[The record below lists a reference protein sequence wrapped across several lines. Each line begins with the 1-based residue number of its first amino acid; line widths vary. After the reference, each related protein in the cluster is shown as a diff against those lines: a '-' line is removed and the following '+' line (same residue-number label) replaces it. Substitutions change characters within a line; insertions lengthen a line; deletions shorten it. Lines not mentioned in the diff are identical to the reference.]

1 MLECDVFVIGCGP
14 AGASLALYLAQKK
27 IKVIVAEKKKNLDI
41 PVRCAG
47 FVPVNI
53 AGLFDFKISG
63 INNRTEF
70 LETYAAKNLSDKF
83 HLITKTSAP
92 GFILDRATF
101 INDIALRFTA
111 SGGNLFKGTKVNSIL
126 QNPGGFTLD
135 LSDLASKNHLAVK
148 AKIITGADGPLSLV
162 GRHIGSSNKSLMPAL
177 LQNPE
182 IILKNKD
189 CNKVFLA
196 PYISCGYGWLF
207 PKTDSVNLGIGAFLG
222 QKAMGTKNMAE
233 KKLLDSE
240 HHTCDRDSCSP
251 GKDKDPCNYNTGR
264 DTASTFISIKD
275 TLADFIRHL
284 EFSGIFAGEINP
296 QQPVFNNNAQA
307 VTGLIPDSGIVENP
321 GIKDG
326 FILCGDAA
334 GLCNPITGAGIY
346 NAVYSAKLASE
357 IIAKALSLNDL
368 NILQETKEIYN
379 SHFGNSINRAL
390 RKKLM
395 QKNNWPC
402 STPDIDDC
410 TQVSADINGCP
421 EQMPNIK
428 NNWPKNEPSIK
439 NNWPEHMQNAQS
451 RSYFDYK
458 DSKNNIEF
466 LDLIRQTWISFK
478 DYWH

>member
-1 MLECDVFVIGCGP
+1 
-14 AGASLALYLAQKK
+14 
-27 IKVIVAEKKKNLDI
+27 
-41 PVRCAG
+41 
-47 FVPVNI
+47 
-53 AGLFDFKISG
+53 
-63 INNRTEF
+63 
-70 LETYAAKNLSDKF
+70 
-83 HLITKTSAP
+83 
-92 GFILDRATF
+92 
-101 INDIALRFTA
+101 
-111 SGGNLFKGTKVNSIL
+111 
-126 QNPGGFTLD
+126 
-135 LSDLASKNHLAVK
+135 
-148 AKIITGADGPLSLV
+148 
-162 GRHIGSSNKSLMPAL
+162 MPAL

-222 QKAMGTKNMAE
+222 QKSIGGKNKAG
-233 KKLLDSE
+233 KKLVDPE
-240 HHTCDRDSCSP
+240 HHTFDRDSCSP
-251 GKDKDPCNYNTGR
+251 GKYKDPCSYNTGR
-264 DTASTFISIKD
+264 DTAGPFISIKD
-275 TLADFIRHL
+275 TLADFISHL
-284 EFSGIFAGEINP
+284 KFSGILSGGISP
-296 QQPVFNNNAQA
+296 QQPVFKNNTQA

-326 FILCGDAA
+326 IILCGDAA

-402 STPDIDDC
+402 PTPAIDGC
-410 TQVSADINGCP
+410 TQVSADMNSCP
-421 EQMPNIK
+421 EQMPNTK
-428 NNWPKNEPSIK
+428 NNWPGHQLSIK
-439 NNWPEHMQNAQS
+439 NNWPENMKNAQS

>member
-1 MLECDVFVIGCGP
+1 MLDCDVFVVGCGP
-14 AGASLALYLAQKK
+14 AGASLALYLAQKN
-27 IKVIVAEKKKNLDI
+27 IKVVVAEKKKNLDI

-53 AGLFDFKISG
+53 AGLFDFKIRG
-63 INNRTEF
+63 INNRTES

-83 HLITKTSAP
+83 HIIAKTSAP
-92 GFILDRATF
+92 GFILDRDIF

-111 SGGNLFKGTKVNSIL
+111 SGGGLFKGTKVNSIL
-126 QNPGGFTLD
+126 QSPDGFILD
-135 LSDLASKNHLAVK
+135 LSDLASKNHLTVK
-148 AKIITGADGPLSLV
+148 AKIIAGADGPLSLV
-162 GRHIGSSNKSLMPAL
+162 GRLMGSSNKSFIPAIT
-177 LQNPE
+177 QNPT
-182 IILKNKD
+182 IALKKTD

-207 PKTDSVNLGIGAFLG
+207 PKTDSINLGIGAFLG
-222 QKAMGTKNMAE
+222 QKTIGAKNKDE

-240 HHTCDRDSCSP
+240 HYTSYRDSNSSVKDRDS
-251 GKDKDPCNYNTGR
+251 CNYNTGK
-264 DTASTFISIKD
+264 DAASNFISIKD

-284 EFSGIFAGEINP
+284 KFSGILADKINP
-296 QQPVFNNNAQA
+296 QRPVFNNNSTQV

-357 IIAKALSLNDL
+357 IIAKALSSNDL

-379 SHFGNSINRAL
+379 SQFGNSINRAL

-395 QKNNWPC
+395 QKNNWPR
-402 STPDIDDC
+402 STSEIDDNAHV
-410 TQVSADINGCP
+410 TADMNCWS
-421 EQMPNIK
+421 EHMPNTID
-428 NNWPKNEPSIK
+428 S
-439 NNWPEHMQNAQS
+439 WPEHVPIAQN
-451 RSYFDYK
+451 RSDFVYK

-466 LDLIRQTWISFK
+466 LDLVRQTWVSFK